1 MTSESKNSRFK
12 IYLRKSLKWL
22 GIVFLFLLIVSYLI
36 FKSSYVQ
43 TFICKKIGNSLSKKT
58 GTTITIREVD
68 FRPFDTFVLKD
79 LLILDHQKDTMIFTR
94 DFYFEINDYNFKKL
108 DFELDLVELN
118 DALINIKTYKNEEQ
132 SNLIQFIGKLS
143 KKDSLKKT
151 KMPKITIE
159 EIEFEKLSCKIWNEN
174 TPIKKNRI
182 DFNHL
187 ELLEIDMEANNF
199 SFKENSIKVN
209 TKRLALKEKSGFEIL
224 GMSGELS
231 MNSNELILQ
240 YLEIET
246 HETDINGDLRLSYEN
261 FNAFNNFYT
270 EVTFDTYFEEAKISS
285 KDVAY
290 FMGTLKG
297 LNQSI
302 TFQGNIT
309 GTTNQLNAKNLK
321 FSYGD
326 LTHFD
331 GEIKFDGLGVV
342 KDPIINAKIT
352 NLVTFEKDIKNIPL
366 PPFNSGRKIKTP
378 KWMGKV
384 GKMEFKGDFIGPASN
399 FEATGLLK
407 TNAGSIKADVYF
419 KSDSLGETK
428 IVGKIVTKEFDLG
441 KTIDNPN
448 FGLISMN
455 GQINALAQ
463 FENNRLIFSGEIPR
477 IDYKDYSYS
486 NITMD
491 GTVRDKVFKGMLAVK
506 DDNLIFDF
514 DGSIDFSVPKLQK
527 YNFVAELK
535 QANLRN
541 INWSLRDSSTQISA
555 KLKVNMIGDK
565 FEDLNGDLKL
575 KDVVWK
581 ENGIVYKVD
590 SFNLNSVK
598 RGEREMMILKS
609 DIMHAK
615 IEGKYNLS
623 EIYPTVMNVFS
634 KEIPS
639 IIKSIELKEYRGGN
653 RFSIMFKL
661 HNYAMI
667 NKLFTPNFNLSKRTR
682 LSGKFDDNIKSFNL
696 NFEADSVIIK
706 NRVMRNV
713 KLYSNNYGDKLNII
727 GRSKFIQ
734 IVNNLG
740 AENVKLNSTIKNNG
754 LDYSLSYKNKS
765 EKPSY
770 GNVLGTI
777 DLNDL
782 DSIKLSVNQSKFV
795 HQDTLW
801 QIDTSAFI
809 CIADKYIHVRDFSLH
824 AKNQFLKIHGKS
836 STKNSERLVFD
847 MQNFQL
853 NTLAYFWK
861 SINLNLQGIAT
872 GNLKLDGGYS
882 NQVFSTDLTVANM
895 KLNQQHF
902 GKLKLN
908 TFFKKSNEVIDVNLT
923 IANKKNKLNNL
934 FIKGYYYPYEDGRID
949 MSANLRNTEL
959 KFLETYFD
967 GVFSDFKGGKTS
979 GDLAIKGSIR
989 HPLFS
994 GDLTIDHLRFSV
1006 DYLNVTYGVD
1016 AQKLKFDKD
1025 FIWFNNFTLTHDLH
1039 PKSKANINGFVNLN
1053 GFKNITYQMD
1063 SVFLE
1068 QFFCLNTTA
1077 KENSTYY
1084 GQAYV
1089 NGLLQF
1095 KGNGKTNYI
1104 GGSVST
1110 TKSTK
1115 LDVYKNKYVP
1125 VSTTL
1130 ELPLDEA
1137 KDLEISEFASFVNLS
1152 QTNTDIPVVEEE
1164 FNVSGLDLDFNFK
1177 INPEANVR
1185 ILFDPAVGDEINARG
1200 NGSIGMMINSNGKF
1214 NMYGDFS
1221 VTQGNY
1227 FFTLQNIIG
1236 KKFIVEPGSKISW
1249 NGDPLDAQMAM
1260 KTYYRSRANLINLV
1274 DSNLVGDYENLKGL
1288 YDNRIQVHSNLG
1300 LFGSLWKPSLKI
1312 GISLPNG
1319 TPEEKDFLKEK
1330 VYGEDEINR
1339 QAFSL
1344 ILTSQFLPPSSG
1356 VESIVSDKAGLHNG
1370 MQFVEGQINNA
1381 LSGLLH
1387 PNLDL
1392 GVDYNEVQESES
1404 EENLTKDEL
1413 RLLAGF
1419 KYKNLSL
1426 KTDYDINN
1434 QVGDIEAEFKITEA
1448 LKAKAYHKTTN
1459 DATAINNQIT
1469 TTYGLGAAYQKSF
1482 DSLKDLFKKKK
1493 DKKETPK

>member
-1 MTSESKNSRFK
+1 MPLKLKNSRFK
-12 IYLRKSLKWL
+12 IYLRKTLKWL
-22 GIVFLFLLIVSYLI
+22 SIILLFLLLVSYLI

-43 TFICKKIGNSLSKKT
+43 TFICKKIGNSLSEKT
-58 GTTITIREVD
+58 GTTITVKEVD

-79 LLILDHQKDTMIFTR
+79 LLILDHQKDTMVFTR
-94 DFYFEINDYNFKKL
+94 DFYFEINDYDLKKL
-108 DFELDLVELN
+108 DFKLDLVELN
-118 DALINIKTYKNEEQ
+118 DALINIKTYKDEEQ

-143 KKDSLKKT
+143 QRDSLKKT
-151 KMPKITIE
+151 KIPEITIRE
-159 EIEFEKLSCKIWNEN
+159 VEFEQLSCKIWNEN
-174 TPIKKNRI
+174 IPVNTNRI

-187 ELLEIDMEANNF
+187 ELFEIDMDAKNF
-199 SFKENSIKVN
+199 SFKKNSIKVN
-209 TKRLALKEKSGFEIL
+209 TKLLAFKEKSGFELL
-224 GMSGELS
+224 GMSGELN
-231 MNSNELILQ
+231 MNSKELIMQ

-246 HETDINGDLRLSYEN
+246 NETDINGDVRLSYEN
-261 FNAFNNFYT
+261 FNAFNNFFT
-270 EVTFDTYFEEAKISS
+270 EVTLDTYFKETKISS

-290 FMGTLKG
+290 FVNTLKG

-302 TFQGNIT
+302 TFQGNIN
-309 GTTNQLNAKNLK
+309 GTTNQLNAKQLK

-331 GEIKFDGLGVV
+331 GEIKFDGLGTV
-342 KDPIINAKIT
+342 KDPVINAKIT

-378 KWMGKV
+378 NWMGKV
-384 GKMEFKGDFIGPASN
+384 GKMEFKGDFTGPASN

-407 TNAGSIKADVYF
+407 TNAGSIKADVFF
-419 KSDSLGETK
+419 KSDSADETK
-428 IVGKIVTKEFDLG
+428 IVGKVITKEFDLG
-441 KTIDNPN
+441 KTIGNPN

-463 FENNRLIFSGEIPR
+463 FDNNRLIFSGEIPR
-477 IDYKDYSYS
+477 IDYKEYSYS

-491 GTVRDKVFKGMLAVK
+491 GTVRDKVFNGMLAVK

-541 INWSLRDSSTQISA
+541 INWSARDSSTQISA

-565 FEDLNGDLKL
+565 FEDLNGDLSL
-575 KDVVWK
+575 KDLVWK
-581 ENGIVYKVD
+581 ENGVVYKVD

-598 RGEREMMILKS
+598 REEREMMILKS

-615 IEGKYNLS
+615 IEGKYNLD

-639 IIKSIELKEYRGGN
+639 IVKSVKLKGYRGGN
-653 RFSIMFKL
+653 SFNIMFKL
-661 HNYAMI
+661 HNYDII

-682 LSGKFDDNIKSFNL
+682 LSGRFDDNIKSFNL
-696 NFEADSVIIK
+696 NFEADSVFIN

-713 KLYSNNYGDKLNII
+713 KLYSNNHGDKLNIV

-740 AENVKLNSTIKNNG
+740 AENIKLNSTIENNS
-754 LDYSLSYKNKS
+754 LNYSVSYKNNS
-765 EKPSY
+765 ENPSY
-770 GNVLGTI
+770 GNVSGT
-777 DLNDL
+777 LNLHDL
-782 DSIKLSVNQSKFV
+782 DSIKLNFSQSNFV
-795 HQDTLW
+795 HQDTVW
-801 QIDTSAFI
+801 KIDTTAFV
-809 CIADKYIHVRDFSLH
+809 CIADNYIYVRDFSLH

-836 STKNSERLVFD
+836 SMEDAERMVFK

-853 NTLAYFWK
+853 NTIGYLWK
-861 SINLNLQGIAT
+861 SVNLNLQGIAT
-872 GNLKLDGGYS
+872 GSLILNGGFS
-882 NQVFSTDLTVANM
+882 NQLFATDLTVTDM

-908 TFFKKSNEVIDVNLT
+908 TFSKKSNKIIDVTLT

-934 FIKGYYYPYEDGRID
+934 LIKGYYYPYENGRIE
-949 MSANLRNTEL
+949 MNANLRNTEL
-959 KFLETYFD
+959 KFLEAYFD

-979 GDLAIKGSIR
+979 GDLAIEGTIR
-989 HPLFS
+989 HPVFK

-1006 DYLNVTYGVD
+1006 DYLNVTYGID
-1016 AQKLKFDKD
+1016 GQKLKFDKD
-1025 FIWFNNFTLTHDLH
+1025 FIWFNSFTLTHDLH
-1039 PKSKANINGFVNLN
+1039 PKSKASINGFVNLN

-1068 QFFCLNTTA
+1068 QFFCLNTTV

-1089 NGLLQF
+1089 DGLLQF
-1095 KGNGKTNYI
+1095 RGNGKTNFI

-1110 TKSTK
+1110 TNSTK
-1115 LDVYKNKYVP
+1115 FDVFKEKYIP

-1152 QTNTDIPVVEEE
+1152 ETKTNDLAPSEK

-1177 INPEANVR
+1177 INPESNVR

-1214 NMYGDFS
+1214 NIYGDFS
-1221 VTQGNY
+1221 VTRGNY

-1249 NGDPLDAQMAM
+1249 NGDPLDAQIEM
-1260 KTYYRSRANLINLV
+1260 KTYYKSRANLINLV
-1274 DSNLVGDYENLKGL
+1274 DSIQDSDYNNLKYL
-1288 YDNRIQVHSNLG
+1288 YDNRIQVHSNLL

-1312 GISLPNG
+1312 GIYLPDG

-1381 LSGLLH
+1381 LNGLLH

-1392 GVDYNEVQESES
+1392 GVDYNEVEESES
-1404 EENLTKDEL
+1404 DENLTKDEL

-1419 KYKNLSL
+1419 KYKNLSF

-1448 LKAKAYHKTTN
+1448 LKAKAYHKTTT
-1459 DATAINNQIT
+1459 DATALNNQIT
-1469 TTYGLGAAYQKSF
+1469 TSYGLGASYQKSF
-1482 DSLKDLFKKKK
+1482 DSIKDLFKKKK
-1493 DKKETPK
+1493 DKK